1 MHACSLFAIAIAVA
15 VAVRHPFPDRS
26 IMRGRRD
33 ERWLCACERRSVLCT
48 VLSPMR
54 DPRYRFT
61 DGVRARTRA
70 IALRMLHSGE
80 VAESPLHLAEWIA
93 RTEDLRESLVKAGYG
108 SAFTSDDLFPL
119 FQSYVAKSSR
129 PAASRSENGSS
140 RWLWI
145 GVIVA
150 LVVAAIAFVIIAVG

>member
-1 MHACSLFAIAIAVA
+1 MRTTGRRNA
-15 VAVRHPFPDRS
+15 RS
-26 IMRGRRD
+26 I
-33 ERWLCACERRSVLCT
+33 CEYRSVICI
-48 VLSPMR
+48 VLSSMR

-61 DGVRARTRA
+61 DGVRASTRA

-80 VAESPLHLAEWIA
+80 VAESPQQLSEWIT

-119 FQSYVAKSSR
+119 FQSYLAKASR
-129 PAASRSENGSS
+129 PAASPAGDGPS

-145 GVIVA
+145 GVIIAVI
-150 LVVAAIAFVIIAVG
+150 VAAITLVAITIPVG